1 MTELPPTLD
10 RPSGPPVRAHRP
22 KPASVL
28 ILGSGPVVIG
38 QAAEFD
44 YAGTQAC
51 RALRAEGV
59 RTVLVNSN
67 PATIMTDPTVA
78 DAVYLEPLT
87 VPAIEA
93 VIAREKPEGLLAGLG
108 GQTALNLAMAL
119 SEAGVLERHGVRL
132 LGTPLEAIRMAEDRE
147 AFRDLLDR
155 IDQPYA
161 PSSII
166 EGANDD
172 ERHVSAQAALKE
184 IGLPAIIRPAFT
196 LGGTGGGIVETEDA
210 YWERVRSGL
219 RASPI
224 KQVMIERCL
233 VGWQEIEY
241 EVMRDAEDT
250 CIAVCSMEN
259 VDPLGVHTGDS
270 IVVAPVQT
278 LTDQV
283 HQRLRSAALAIIRA
297 LGVEGGCN
305 VQFALSPDSTEYAVI
320 EVNPRVSRSSALAS
334 KATGYP
340 IARVAAQIAAGRTL
354 AEIPNVVTGTTVA
367 AFEPALDY
375 VVVKLPRFPFDKFP
389 TADRRLGS
397 QMKAT
402 GEVMA
407 IDRTFGAAL
416 NKALRGLEQ
425 AGAGPLG
432 EDPSWKPTFEYLAA
446 VYAADDLESE
456 DLVIRWVDERGLA
469 CESTRFAERSAAPIV
484 LRRFVEPSDSRLWRV
499 LGLLRRGVP
508 QETLHAATG
517 ISPWFLAE
525 MGRNVALEHDVR
537 AAGPRL
543 IDPEDDDAAS
553 LLATAKRAGF
563 ADRDLAGLAGV
574 QEAAVRGVREA
585 LGLAPG
591 YAMVDTC
598 AAEFAAETPYFY
610 STYASAG
617 SPPEAPPV
625 QRPAALVIG
634 SGPVRIGQGIEFDY
648 CAVQAAEVLRRN
660 GWSAVMVNSNPE
672 TVSTDFDASTRLYFE
687 PLDPESVL
695 DIIAFEGSSAPESI
709 PGRDDTRVIASGGS
723 GDSRDSRDRTDVA
736 SVIAGM
742 GPRGEAS
749 TNVAGG
755 TAGMG
760 TLPAVVAFGGQTPL
774 NLAADLVAAG
784 VPLLGSDLEAIDQA
798 EERTRFS
805 ALLDRLGIPQPEGGM
820 AESIEEALT
829 LAERIGYPVIVR
841 PSFVIG
847 GLAIDFAYSPEDLVR
862 HLAAAAV
869 VDPDRPVRIDRFLE
883 GIEVDVD
890 AVCDGTEVLIPG
902 LLEHVERAG
911 IHSGDS
917 IAWFPPQNV
926 GEGDQSLIVATM
938 ERICLALGARGLV
951 NAQFIVRE
959 DGVYLIEV
967 NPRASRTVPF
977 MSKVT
982 GVPMV
987 ELAVRI
993 SLGASL
999 RDLGWQGGHREPP
1012 PFVSVK
1018 APAFSTAKL
1027 KGVDPSVGPF
1037 MQSTGEVIG
1046 IALDPR
1052 VAMAKALTGAS
1063 LIPPRAGA
1071 GEVAPL
1077 ALLSIAD
1084 RDKWGLLDLARALVR
1099 AGYGLAATAGTRA
1112 ALEAAGMVA
1121 EPIAKLGADPVGD
1134 EAAILELIAGGR
1146 VRLVVNTPT
1155 PRSGPVRDAA
1165 EIRHMTIAEGVLCL
1179 TAIETGIAAAE
1190 ALDPTIMDAIAD
1202 VRSITDWVPAAVAAG

>member
-1 MTELPPTLD
+1 MSTPGT
-10 RPSGPPVRAHRP
+10 

-59 RTVLVNSN
+59 RTILVNSN
-67 PATIMTDPTVA
+67 PATIMTDPQVA
-78 DAVYLEPLT
+78 DAIYLEPLT
-87 VPAIEA
+87 VEAVEA

-108 GQTALNLAMAL
+108 GQTALNLATAL
-119 SEAGVLERHGVRL
+119 AEAGVFERHDLRL

-155 IDQPYA
+155 INQPYA
-161 PSSII
+161 PSAIV
-166 EGANDD
+166 EGLTPA
-172 ERHVSAQAALKE
+172 EREQSAHRALEE
-184 IGLPAIIRPAFT
+184 IGLPAIVRPAFT
-196 LGGTGGGIVETEDA
+196 LGGTGGGIVETEAA
-210 YWERVRSGL
+210 YWERIRAGL

-224 KQVMIERCL
+224 NQVMVERCL
-233 VGWQEIEY
+233 VGWQEVEY
-241 EVMRDAEDT
+241 EVMRDADDT

-259 VDPLGVHTGDS
+259 VDPLGIHTGDS

-340 IARVAAQIAAGRTL
+340 IARVAAQIAVGRRL

-375 VVVKLPRFPFDKFP
+375 IVVKLPRFPFDKFP
-389 TADRRLGS
+389 TADRTLGS

-407 IDRTFGAAL
+407 IDRTFGSAL

-425 AGAGPLG
+425 AGAGPLA
-432 EDPSWKPTFEYLAA
+432 EDPSWGPMFDYLAA
-446 VYAADDLESE
+446 VYGGSGRTE
-456 DLVIRWVDERGLA
+456 DAEDEPIRWIDESGQA
-469 CESTRFAERSAAPIV
+469 CESTRFAQRSAAPVV
-484 LRRFVEPSDSRLWRV
+484 LRQFVGPSDSRLWRL

-508 QETLHAATG
+508 EATIVEATG
-517 ISPWFLAE
+517 ISPWFVSE
-525 MGRNVALEHDVR
+525 MARNVRLE
-537 AAGPRL
+537 AAVTEAGGR
-543 IDPEDDDAAS
+543 IAEASDPEAAE

-563 ADRDLAGLAGV
+563 GDRELAGLAGV
-574 QEAAVRGVREA
+574 TPERIREARLA
-585 LGLAPG
+585 LGLRPG

-610 STYASAG
+610 STYAAAG
-617 SPPEAPPV
+617 SAPEAPPV
-625 QRPAALVIG
+625 ERPAALVIG

-648 CAVQAAEVLRRN
+648 CAVQAADTLRAA
-660 GWSAVMVNSNPE
+660 GWQAVMINSNPE
-672 TVSTDFDASTRLYFE
+672 TVSTDFDASSRLYFE
-687 PLDPESVL
+687 PLDPELV
-695 DIIAFEGSSAPESI
+695 
-709 PGRDDTRVIASGGS
+709 R
-723 GDSRDSRDRTDVA
+723 
-736 SVIAGM
+736 SVIDAESPDG
-742 GPRGEAS
+742 
-749 TNVAGG
+749 V
-755 TAGMG
+755 
-760 TLPAVVAFGGQTPL
+760 LVPAMVAFGGQTPL
-774 NLAADLVAAG
+774 NLAGPLAAG
-784 VPLLGSDLEAIDQA
+784 GVELLGSDLEAIDQA
-798 EERTRFS
+798 EERTRFA

-820 AESIEEALT
+820 AHSVEEALT

-847 GLAIDFAYSPEDLVR
+847 GLAIDFCYSPEDLLR
-862 HLAAAAV
+862 QLAVATV
-869 VDPDRPVRIDRFLE
+869 VDPDRPVRIDRYLE
-883 GIEVDVD
+883 GVEVDVD
-890 AVCDGTEVLIPG
+890 AVSDGEHVLIPG

-911 IHSGDS
+911 VHSGDS
-917 IAWFPPQNV
+917 VGLFPPQTV
-926 GEGDQSLIVATM
+926 SDGDQALIVATM
-938 ERICLALGARGLV
+938 GRIVLALGAKGLV
-951 NAQFIVRE
+951 NAQFIVRD

-977 MSKVT
+977 LSKVT

-993 SLGASL
+993 ALGATL
-999 RDLGWQGGHREPP
+999 PELGWQGGHLAPP
-1012 PFVSVK
+1012 PFVAVK

-1027 KGVDPSVGPF
+1027 RGVDPSVGPG

-1046 IALDPR
+1046 IHTDPSVAL
-1052 VAMAKALTGAS
+1052 AKALLGAA
-1063 LIPPRAGA
+1063 LVPPLAGDEGA
-1071 GEVAPL
+1071 L

-1084 RDKWGLLDLARALVR
+1084 RDKELLPRLATALST
-1099 AGYGLAATAGTRA
+1099 AGYALAATPGTRA
-1112 ALEAAGMVA
+1112 ALERAGFDARPV
-1121 EPIAKLGADPVGD
+1121 AKLGEAPADGEDP
-1134 EAAILELIAGGR
+1134 ILDLIAAGD

-1155 PRSGPVRDAA
+1155 PRSGAVRDAA
-1165 EIRHMTIAEGVLCL
+1165 EIRLAATAEGILCL
-1179 TAIETGIAAAE
+1179 TAIETAVAAAE
-1190 ALDPTIMDAIAD
+1190 ALDPRIAEPPRGGALARRMGAGRGKD
-1202 VRSITDWVPAAVAAG
+1202 PGQRLTGPGNRRGRARSGFLPA

>member
-1 MTELPPTLD
+1 MKD
-10 RPSGPPVRAHRP
+10 RVPVIQRP
-22 KPASVL
+22 AMRTGRPESVL
-28 ILGSGPVVIG
+28 IIGSGPVVIG

-59 RTVLVNSN
+59 RTILVNSN
-67 PATIMTDPTVA
+67 PATIMTDPGVA

-93 VIAREKPEGLLAGLG
+93 VIAAERPDGLLAGLG
-108 GQTALNLAMAL
+108 GQTGLNLAMDLAK
-119 SEAGVLERHGVRL
+119 AGVLERYGVRL
-132 LGTPLEAIRMAEDRE
+132 LGTPLRAIEMAEDRE

-155 IDQPYA
+155 IGQPYA
-161 PSSII
+161 PSRIVGGDTA
-166 EGANDD
+166 GARDAS
-172 ERHVSAQAALKE
+172 SAAALAE

-196 LGGTGGGIVETEDA
+196 LGGTGGGIVETEAA
-210 YWERVRSGL
+210 YHERVRSGL

-224 KQVMIERCL
+224 GQVMVERCL

-241 EVMRDAEDT
+241 EVMRDAADT

-278 LTDQV
+278 LTDAV
-283 HQRLRSAALAIIRA
+283 HQRLRSAALTIIRA

-305 VQFALSPDSTEYAVI
+305 VQFALSPDSTEYVVI

-340 IARVAAQIAAGRTL
+340 IARVAAQIAIGRLL
-354 AEIPNVVTGTTVA
+354 ADIPNVVTGTTVA

-389 TADRRLGS
+389 AADRSLGS

-407 IDRTFGAAL
+407 IDRTFGSAL

-425 AGAGPLG
+425 AGAGPLA
-432 EDPSWKPTFEYLAA
+432 EHPAWQPTLDALARDPKPEALRWF
-446 VYAADDLESE
+446 
-456 DLVIRWVDERGLA
+456 LV
-469 CESTRFAERSAAPIV
+469 
-484 LRRFVEPSDSRLWRV
+484 PSDSRLWRI
-499 LGLLRRGVP
+499 LGLLRRGVAEP
-508 QETLHAATG
+508 AIQAATG
-517 ISPWFLAE
+517 ISPWFIAE
-525 MGRNVALEHDVR
+525 LGRNVAVEGELR
-537 AAGPRL
+537 ALGSRILNAPADGVV
-543 IDPEDDDAAS
+543 AAS
-553 LLATAKRAGF
+553 LATAKRFGF
-563 ADRDLAGLAGV
+563 GDVEIAGLAGERV
-574 QEAAVRGVREA
+574 TAAGIRDARLA
-585 LGLAPG
+585 LGLVPG
-591 YAMVDTC
+591 FAMVDTC

-610 STYASAG
+610 STYAAAG
-617 SPPEAPPV
+617 SEPEAPPV
-625 QRPAALVIG
+625 ERPAALVIG

-648 CAVQAAEVLRRN
+648 CAVQAADTLRRA
-660 GWSAVMVNSNPE
+660 GWSAVMINSNPE

-687 PLDPESVL
+687 PLDEESV
-695 DIIAFEGSSAPESI
+695 
-709 PGRDDTRVIASGGS
+709 RNVIDAETGLA
-723 GDSRDSRDRTDVA
+723 DA
-736 SVIAGM
+736 L
-742 GPRGEAS
+742 
-749 TNVAGG
+749 
-755 TAGMG
+755 
-760 TLPAVVAFGGQTPL
+760 LPAVVAFGGQTPL
-774 NLAADLVAAG
+774 NLAAPLAAG
-784 VPLLGSDLEAIDQA
+784 GIELLGSDLEAIDQA

-820 AESIEEALT
+820 AHSVEEALT

-847 GLAIDFAYSPEDLVR
+847 GLAIDFCYSPEDLIR
-862 HLAAAAV
+862 QLAVATV
-869 VDPDRPVRIDRFLE
+869 VDPDRPVRIDRYLE

-890 AVCDGTEVLIPG
+890 AISDGEAVLIPG

-911 IHSGDS
+911 VHSGDS
-917 IAWFPPQNV
+917 VGMFPPQTV
-926 GEGDQSLIVATM
+926 GEADQGLIVATM
-938 ERICLALGARGLV
+938 ERVVRALGGRGLV

-993 SLGASL
+993 ALGASL
-999 RDLGWQGGHREPP
+999 EDLGWHGGLLEPP
-1012 PFVSVK
+1012 PFIAVK

-1046 IALDPR
+1046 IHTDLR
-1052 VAMAKALTGAS
+1052 VAMAKALRGAA
-1063 LIPPRAGA
+1063 LVPPRPHLGSDDP
-1071 GEVAPL
+1071 API
-1077 ALLSIAD
+1077 AVLSIAD
-1084 RDKWGLLDLARALVR
+1084 RDK
-1099 AGYGLAATAGTRA
+1099 
-1112 ALEAAGMVA
+1112 A
-1121 EPIAKLGADPVGD
+1121 EL
-1134 EAAILELIAGGR
+1134 
-1146 VRLVVNTPT
+1146 
-1155 PRSGPVRDAA
+1155 PR
-1165 EIRHMTIAEGVLCL
+1165 
-1179 TAIETGIAAAE
+1179 
-1190 ALDPTIMDAIAD
+1190 
-1202 VRSITDWVPAAVAAG
+1202 

>member
-1 MTELPPTLD
+1 MSAP
-10 RPSGPPVRAHRP
+10 GP

-59 RTVLVNSN
+59 RTILVNSN
-67 PATIMTDPTVA
+67 PATIMTDPHVA
-78 DAVYLEPLT
+78 DAIYLEPLT
-87 VPAIEA
+87 VEAVEA
-93 VIAREKPEGLLAGLG
+93 VIARERPEGLLAGLG
-108 GQTALNLAMAL
+108 GQTALNLATAL
-119 SEAGVLERHGVRL
+119 AEAGVFERHDVRL

-147 AFRDLLDR
+147 AFRDLLER

-161 PSSII
+161 PSAIV
-166 EGANDD
+166 EGMTPA
-172 ERHVSAQAALKE
+172 EREQSARGALEE
-184 IGLPAIIRPAFT
+184 IGLPAIVRPAFT
-196 LGGTGGGIVETEDA
+196 LGGTGGGIVETEAA
-210 YWERVRSGL
+210 YWERIRAGV

-224 KQVMIERCL
+224 NQVMVERCL
-233 VGWQEIEY
+233 VGWQEVEY
-241 EVMRDAEDT
+241 EVMRDADDT

-259 VDPLGVHTGDS
+259 VDPLGIHTGDS

-340 IARVAAQIAAGRTL
+340 IARVAAQIAVGRRL

-375 VVVKLPRFPFDKFP
+375 IVVKLPRFPFDKFP
-389 TADRRLGS
+389 TADRTLGS

-407 IDRTFGAAL
+407 IDRTFGSAL

-425 AGAGPLG
+425 AGAGPLA
-432 EDPSWKPTFEYLAA
+432 EDPSWIPTFDYLAA
-446 VYAADDLESE
+446 VYGGSGLADDEQDE
-456 DLVIRWVDERGLA
+456 PIRWIDESGEA
-469 CESTRFAERSAAPIV
+469 CESTRFAQRSAAPVV
-484 LRRFVEPSDSRLWRV
+484 LRRFLAPSDSRLWRL

-508 QETLHAATG
+508 ESTIVEATG
-517 ISPWFLAE
+517 ISPWFVAE
-525 MGRNVALEHDVR
+525 MARNVRLETAVAEAGERIAEASDP
-537 AAGPRL
+537 AAA
-543 IDPEDDDAAS
+543 E

-563 ADRDLAGLAGV
+563 GDRELAGLAGV
-574 QEAAVRGVREA
+574 TPERIREARLA
-585 LGLAPG
+585 LGLRPG

-610 STYASAG
+610 STYAAAG
-617 SPPEAPPV
+617 STPEAPPV

-648 CAVQAAEVLRRN
+648 CAVQAADTLRAA
-660 GWSAVMVNSNPE
+660 GWQAVMINSNPE
-672 TVSTDFDASTRLYFE
+672 TVSTDFDASSRLYFE
-687 PLDPESVL
+687 PLDPESV
-695 DIIAFEGSSAPESI
+695 
-709 PGRDDTRVIASGGS
+709 R
-723 GDSRDSRDRTDVA
+723 
-736 SVIAGM
+736 SVI
-742 GPRGEAS
+742 EAES
-749 TNVAGG
+749 PDGG
-755 TAGMG
+755 LM
-760 TLPAVVAFGGQTPL
+760 PAVVAFGGQTPL
-774 NLAADLVAAG
+774 NLAGPLAAG
-784 VPLLGSDLEAIDQA
+784 GVALLGSDLEAIDQA
-798 EERTRFS
+798 EERTRFA

-820 AESIEEALT
+820 AHSIEEALT

-847 GLAIDFAYSPEDLVR
+847 GLAIDFCYSPDDLLR
-862 HLAAAAV
+862 QLAAATV
-869 VDPDRPVRIDRFLE
+869 VDPDRPVRIDRYLE
-883 GIEVDVD
+883 GVEVDVD
-890 AVCDGTEVLIPG
+890 AVSDGERVLIPG

-911 IHSGDS
+911 VHSGDS
-917 IAWFPPQNV
+917 VGLFPPQTV
-926 GEGDQSLIVATM
+926 SDGDQALIVATM
-938 ERICLALGARGLV
+938 ERIVLALGARGLV
-951 NAQFIVRE
+951 NAQFIVRD

-977 MSKVT
+977 LSKVT

-993 SLGASL
+993 ALGATL
-999 RDLGWQGGHREPP
+999 PELGWQGGHLAPP
-1012 PFVSVK
+1012 PFVAVK

-1027 KGVDPSVGPF
+1027 RGVDPSVGPG

-1046 IALDPR
+1046 IHTDPS
-1052 VAMAKALTGAS
+1052 VAMAKALLGAA
-1063 LIPPRAGA
+1063 LVPPRAGA
-1071 GEVAPL
+1071 EGAL

-1084 RDKWGLLDLARALVR
+1084 RDKELLPRLATALAW
-1099 AGYGLAATAGTRA
+1099 AGYALAATPGTRA
-1112 ALEAAGMVA
+1112 ALERAGFDARPV
-1121 EPIAKLGADPVGD
+1121 AKLGEVPADG
-1134 EAAILELIAGGR
+1134 EAPILDLIATGE

-1155 PRSGPVRDAA
+1155 PRSGAVRDAA
-1165 EIRHMTIAEGVLCL
+1165 EIRLAATAEGILCL
-1179 TAIETGIAAAE
+1179 TAIETAVAAAE
-1190 ALDPTIMDAIAD
+1190 ALDPRIAELLAE
-1202 VRSITDWVPAAVAAG
+1202 VRSLDEWVPADRRTPVTA

>member
-1 MTELPPTLD
+1 MPADRVSTEPAIAALPV
-10 RPSGPPVRAHRP
+10 PPVHAHRP

-59 RTVLVNSN
+59 RTILVNSN
-67 PATIMTDPTVA
+67 PATIMTDPSVA

-119 SEAGVLERHGVRL
+119 SEAGVLERHNVRL

-155 IDQPYA
+155 IGQPYA

-166 EGANDD
+166 EGATD
-172 ERHVSAQAALKE
+172 EERLASARRALE
-184 IGLPAIIRPAFT
+184 AIGLPAIIRPAFT
-196 LGGTGGGIVETEDA
+196 LGGTGGGIVETEPA
-210 YWERVRSGL
+210 YWERVRAGL

-278 LTDQV
+278 LTDSV

-340 IARVAAQIAAGRTL
+340 IARVAAQIATGRTL

-432 EDPSWKPTFEYLAA
+432 EDPSWRPTFDYLAA
-446 VYAADDLESE
+446 VYAGVDADEGGEGFDSLPT
-456 DLVIRWVDERGLA
+456 DDAPIRWLDDAGQA
-469 CESTRFAERSAAPIV
+469 CESTRFAQRSAAPIV
-484 LRRFVEPSDSRLWRV
+484 LRQFVEPSDSRLWRV
-499 LGLLRRGVP
+499 LGLLRRGVA
-508 QETLHAATG
+508 QEVVRRATG
-517 ISPWFLAE
+517 ISAWFLAE
-525 MGRNVALEHDVR
+525 MGRNVALEAAVR
-537 AAGPRL
+537 AMGTRL
-543 IDPEDDDAAS
+543 VDPEDAEAAS
-553 LLATAKRAGF
+553 LLATAKRAAF
-563 ADRDLAGLAGV
+563 ADRDLAGLAGTI
-574 QEAAVRGVREA
+574 EAAVRGARLA
-585 LGLAPG
+585 LGLVPG

-610 STYASAG
+610 STFASAG

-625 QRPAALVIG
+625 TRPAALVIG

-648 CAVQAAEVLRRN
+648 CAVQAADVLRRQ
-660 GWSAVMVNSNPE
+660 GWGAVMVNSNPE

-687 PLDPESVL
+687 PLDTESVRS
-695 DIIAFEGSSAPESI
+695 IIEFESPAPSA
-709 PGRDDTRVIASGGS
+709 
-723 GDSRDSRDRTDVA
+723 
-736 SVIAGM
+736 
-742 GPRGEAS
+742 GEAP
-749 TNVAGG
+749 GHG
-755 TAGMG
+755 L
-760 TLPAVVAFGGQTPL
+760 LPAVVAFGGQTPL
-774 NLAADLVAAG
+774 NLAGPLVAAG
-784 VPLLGSDLEAIDQA
+784 VPLLGSDLETIDQA

-820 AESIEEALT
+820 ADSIEEALT

-847 GLAIDFAYSPEDLVR
+847 GLAIDFAYSPEDLAR
-862 HLAAAAV
+862 HLAAAAI

-883 GIEVDVD
+883 GLEVDVD
-890 AVCDGTEVLIPG
+890 AVCDGTDVLIPG

-917 IAWFPPQNV
+917 IAWFPPQGV
-926 GEGDQSLIVATM
+926 SEGDQSLIVSTM
-938 ERICLALGARGLV
+938 ERISLALGVRGLV
-951 NAQFIVRE
+951 NAQFIVRD

-977 MSKVT
+977 LSKVT

-993 SLGASL
+993 SLGETL
-999 RDLGWQGGHREPP
+999 RNMGWEGGLRPEP
-1012 PFVSVK
+1012 PFVAVK
-1018 APAFSTAKL
+1018 SPAFSTSKL

-1046 IALDPR
+1046 IATDPR

-1071 GEVAPL
+1071 GEPPL

-1084 RDKWGLLDLARALVR
+1084 RDKWGLADLGHALVR
-1099 AGYGLAATAGTRA
+1099 AGYRLAATGGTRA
-1112 ALEAAGMVA
+1112 LLEQAGIEGIAPV
-1121 EPIAKLGADPVGD
+1121 AKLGAEPVGD
-1134 EAAILELIAGGR
+1134 EAGILELIASGT

-1165 EIRHMTIAEGVLCL
+1165 EIRHATIAEGILCF
-1179 TAIETGIAAAE
+1179 TSIETGVAAAQ
-1190 ALDPTIMDAIAD
+1190 ALDPAVIDGIAAVRAI
-1202 VRSITDWVPAAVAAG
+1202 TEWVPPGP